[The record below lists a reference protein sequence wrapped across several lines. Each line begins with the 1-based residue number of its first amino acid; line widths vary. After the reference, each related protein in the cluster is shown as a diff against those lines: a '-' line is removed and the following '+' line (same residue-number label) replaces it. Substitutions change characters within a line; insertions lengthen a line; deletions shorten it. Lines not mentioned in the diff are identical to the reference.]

1 MSIILSGV
9 SFHYAN
15 QQPLFESVNLSVATG
30 RKVSVI
36 GNNGTGKSTL
46 LKLIAGEL
54 TPSSGSIR
62 CASTPYYIPQQIGI
76 TGISVSQA
84 LNVSDKIEALH
95 AIYAGSEKYEYYD
108 ILADDWDIESRCRTA
123 LDDWGLP
130 KVELNTPIDSL
141 SGGEKTK
148 LFLAGMSIHRPSV
161 ILLDEPTNHLDYKSR
176 RKLYEFISHS
186 GATVMVVSHEVTL
199 LNLLE
204 DTYEISPKGVKRYGG
219 NYDFYK
225 AQKEIEEQAL
235 NQQIN
240 AEETALRLARKK
252 AKEVNERQEK
262 RSRQGE
268 KNKDQVPRIMRK
280 TLKDSRENTGA
291 RLKDKHTAIIEQN
304 RQRLA
309 DLRQKQNVAC
319 ELKLNFEN
327 TLLHNGKV
335 LISAHRINFRYD
347 TGVLL
352 QEKPLDIENRNEEH
366 SHLKEDNDNTAAG
379 NITSQSEERIQSK
392 EDKGKELLQ
401 EKTLDIENRNEEHS
415 HLKEDNDNTAAGNIT
430 SQSEER
436 IHSKEDKGTEHLQ
449 EKPLDIENRNEEH
462 SHLKEDNDNTAT
474 GNITSQSEERI
485 HAKEDGATTKAFLW
499 KNPLDIEIRSGE
511 RIHLKGDNGSGKTT
525 LLKLFIGELP
535 PSTGKIIKA
544 DFSFVYLDQEYSKVK
559 TSRTLLE
566 LAQMYNHRSLPDH
579 ELKLRLHRALFPKEM
594 WDKPCHVLSG
604 GERMRLYLCCLMIS
618 NQIPDVFILDEPT
631 NNLDLLSLQILT
643 STIKNYR
650 GTVLIVSH
658 DQRFV
663 EEIGITRVMEL
674 YAYADNQ

>member
-46 LKLIAGEL
+46 LRLIAGEL

-84 LNVSDKIEALH
+84 LNVSDKIEALQ
-95 AIYAGSEKYEYYD
+95 AIYEGSEKYEYYD

-148 LFLAGMSIHRPSV
+148 LFLAGMSIHRPSI

-204 DTYEISPKGVKRYGG
+204 DTYELSPKGVKRYGG

-225 AQKEIEEQAL
+225 VQKEIEEQAL

-268 KNKDQVPRIMRK
+268 KNKDQVPRIMKK
-280 TLKDSRENTGA
+280 TLKDSRENTEA
-291 RLKDKHTAIIEQN
+291 KLKDKHTAIIEQN

-309 DLRQKQNVAC
+309 DLRQKQNAAC
-319 ELKLNFEN
+319 ELKLDFEN

-347 TGVLL
+347 TGVLF
-352 QEKPLDIENRNEEH
+352 QENSLDIESRNEKH
-366 SHLKEDNDNTAAG
+366 SHSKEDNDNTAIG
-379 NITSQSEERIQSK
+379 NITNQCEERIQSK
-392 EDKGKELLQ
+392 EDGV
-401 EKTLDIENRNEEHS
+401 
-415 HLKEDNDNTAAGNIT
+415 
-430 SQSEER
+430 
-436 IHSKEDKGTEHLQ
+436 
-449 EKPLDIENRNEEH
+449 
-462 SHLKEDNDNTAT
+462 
-474 GNITSQSEERI
+474 
-485 HAKEDGATTKAFLW
+485 TTKAFLW

-511 RIHLKGDNGSGKTT
+511 RIHLRGGNGSGKTT
-525 LLKLFIGELP
+525 LLKLFIGELL
-535 PSTGKIIKA
+535 PSTGEIIKA

-566 LAQMYNHRSLPDH
+566 LAQTYNHRSLPDH

-658 DQRFV
+658 DQQFV

-674 YAYADNQ
+674 YAHADNQ

>member
-15 QQPLFESVNLSVATG
+15 QQPLFKSVNLSVATG

-54 TPSSGSIR
+54 TLSSGSIR

-95 AIYAGSEKYEYYD
+95 AIYEGSEKYEYYD

-130 KVELNTPIDSL
+130 NVELNTPIDSL

-148 LFLAGMSIHRPSV
+148 LFLAGIDIHHPTI
-161 ILLDEPTNHLDYKSR
+161 ILLDEPTNHLDYSSLR
-176 RKLYEFISHS
+176 NLYEFIRNSKS
-186 GATVMVVSHEVTL
+186 TLIIVSHDVTL

-204 DTYEISPKGVKRYGG
+204 DTYELSPKGLKLYGG

-225 AQKEIEEQAL
+225 IQKDVEEQAL
-235 NQQIN
+235 KQQID
-240 AEETALRLARKK
+240 AERINLKLVRKK
-252 AKEVNERQEK
+252 AKEMNERQEK
-262 RSRQGE
+262 RARQGE
-268 KNKDQVPRIMRK
+268 KNKYQIPPIMRQLLKNNGEK
-280 TLKDSRENTGA
+280 TST
-291 RLKDKHTAIIEQN
+291 RLKEKHTKIVCQSRQKLTELIE
-304 RQRLA
+304 
-309 DLRQKQNVAC
+309 KQNVAC
-319 ELKLNFEN
+319 ELKLDFEN
-327 TLLHNGKV
+327 ALLHNGKV
-335 LISAHRINFRYD
+335 LISARRINFKYSTRA
-347 TGVLL
+347 LL
-352 QEKPLDIENRNEEH
+352 QENSLDIEKRNEEH
-366 SHLKEDNDNTAAG
+366 SYLKEDNT
-379 NITSQSEERIQSK
+379 TV
-392 EDKGKELLQ
+392 
-401 EKTLDIENRNEEHS
+401 
-415 HLKEDNDNTAAGNIT
+415 GNIT

-436 IHSKEDKGTEHLQ
+436 IHSKEDSVTAKG
-449 EKPLDIENRNEEH
+449 
-462 SHLKEDNDNTAT
+462 
-474 GNITSQSEERI
+474 
-485 HAKEDGATTKAFLW
+485 FLW
-499 KNPLDIEIRSGE
+499 KNPLDMEIRSGE

-525 LLKLFIGELP
+525 LLKLFIGELL
-535 PSTGKIIKA
+535 PSTGEITKA
-544 DFSFVYLDQEYSKVK
+544 DFSFVYLDQEYSKVR
-559 TSRTLLE
+559 TSQTLLE

-658 DQRFV
+658 DQRFI
-663 EEIGITRVMEL
+663 EEIGITRVIEL
-674 YAYADNQ
+674 YAHIH

>member
-95 AIYAGSEKYEYYD
+95 AIYEGSEKYEYYD

-123 LDDWGLP
+123 LDEWGLP

-148 LFLAGMSIHRPSV
+148 LFLAGMSIHRPSI

-176 RKLYEFISHS
+176 RKLYEFVSHS

-204 DTYEISPKGVKRYGG
+204 DTYELSPKGVKRYGG

-225 AQKEIEEQAL
+225 VQKEIEEQAL

-268 KNKDQVPRIMRK
+268 KNKDQVPRIMKK
-280 TLKDSRENTGA
+280 TLKDSRENTEA
-291 RLKDKHTAIIEQN
+291 KLKDKHTAIIEQN

-319 ELKLNFEN
+319 ELKLDFEN

-352 QEKPLDIENRNEEH
+352 QEKPLDIRSQNEEHSHLKEDNTAAGNITSQSEEQIQSKEDKGKEHLQEKPLDIENRNKEH

-379 NITSQSEERIQSK
+379 NITSQSK
-392 EDKGKELLQ
+392 
-401 EKTLDIENRNEEHS
+401 
-415 HLKEDNDNTAAGNIT
+415 
-430 SQSEER
+430 
-436 IHSKEDKGTEHLQ
+436 
-449 EKPLDIENRNEEH
+449 
-462 SHLKEDNDNTAT
+462 
-474 GNITSQSEERI
+474 ERI

-525 LLKLFIGELP
+525 LLKLLIGELP
-535 PSTGKIIKA
+535 PSTGEIIKA

-566 LAQMYNHRSLPDH
+566 LAQTYNHRSLPDH

-674 YAYADNQ
+674 YAHADNQ